1 MQLFHNFN
9 LNNCSVTL
17 LIIWLTFLHFYY
29 SFLQSRKHFNKQGSY
44 SLFLMILYFF
54 LSLNILRQIS
64 TLLQIDRVCGK
75 DIHSEEQSWLS
86 LTVSGQLH
94 RGRSESPQNK
104 DDGGILVDQGFHC
117 SIQPRCLSVG
127 KGQQQKPLQCNIFFD
142 YVRFIFN
149 NSTSFSYTKLSF
161 NKKIL
166 DIKARKVFFIIY
178 SLLISKAD
186 VFRNENHAFEIKV
199 VSFI

>member
-1 MQLFHNFN
+1 MAKTSTVKNRADYPSRFLVNYIEDDLNPLRIKMMEEFSWTKVSTVAYNQDVLVSVRDNNKN
-9 LNNCSVTL
+9 LYNA
-17 LIIWLTFLHFYY
+17 TF
-29 SFLQSRKHFNKQGSY
+29 
-44 SLFLMILYFF
+44 
-54 LSLNILRQIS
+54 
-64 TLLQIDRVCGK
+64 
-75 DIHSEEQSWLS
+75 
-86 LTVSGQLH
+86 
-94 RGRSESPQNK
+94 
-104 DDGGILVDQGFHC
+104 
-117 SIQPRCLSVG
+117 
-127 KGQQQKPLQCNIFFD
+127 FFD